1 MLSVN
6 EALSLL
12 LSKVD
17 VLGRQ
22 TTDLVHATGRVLA
35 EDVTAPRDSPPF
47 DNSAMD
53 GFAVRVRDL
62 AGAQTGVP
70 VTLPLGGEII
80 AGDAASRA
88 LEPGATLRINTGAP
102 LPAGAEAVVRIEDVE
117 LHSDR
122 VLFEAPAKPNQNI
135 RRAGEN
141 FRTGDCLLSAGLRL
155 RPPQLEVLAS
165 LGLAQIPVR
174 RRPRVALIASGDE
187 LVEPGNPLGPG
198 QIYDSTRFALR
209 PLLESFGA
217 EVHDQGRVGD
227 TPEATRKALG
237 SALDAGFDAI
247 ITTGGVSMGS
257 HDFIRPTLE
266 ELGVEQIFWKV
277 RQRPGKPLYLGR
289 RGPTLCFGLPGNPV
303 SVFVTALVYVRSA
316 LLKMQDCTNVD
327 LPWSRAI
334 TDEPFKS
341 TEGFTFFSRADFA
354 QPGADGT
361 VNAQDGSIRIRPS
374 AGQGSH
380 QFSSL
385 ATSAG
390 LVRIPEEQG
399 AANVGETIDFLDFRL
414 IF

>member
-6 EALSLL
+6 EAVSLL
-12 LSKVD
+12 LANVD
-17 VLGRQ
+17 VLDQ
-22 TTDLVHATGRVLA
+22 QATDLVHATGRVLA
-35 EDVTAPRDSPPF
+35 ENVTAPRESPPF

-53 GFAVRVRDL
+53 GFAVRVADL
-62 AGAQTGVP
+62 AGAQAGKP
-70 VTLPLGGEII
+70 ITLPLGGEII
-80 AGDAASRA
+80 AGDAASHT

-102 LPAGAEAVVRIEDVE
+102 LPAGAEAVVRIEDVQLE
-117 LHSDR
+117 TDR
-122 VLFEAPAKPNQNI
+122 VSFEAPAKLNQNI

-141 FRTGDCLLSAGLRL
+141 FRTGDRLLSAGLML
-155 RPPQLEVLAS
+155 GPPQVGVLAS
-165 LGLAQIPVR
+165 LGLATVPVR

-217 EVHDQGRVGD
+217 EVHDHGRVGD
-227 TPEATRKALG
+227 TPEATHKALSG
-237 SALDAGFDAI
+237 ALDAGFDAI

-266 ELGVEQIFWKV
+266 ELGVDQILWKV

-289 RGPTLCFGLPGNPV
+289 RGPTICFGLPGNPV
-303 SVFVTALVYVRSA
+303 SVFVTALVYVRAA
-316 LLKMQDCTNVD
+316 LLKMQGCTNVD
-327 LPWSRAI
+327 LPWRPAI
-334 TDEPFKS
+334 ADEPFKS
-341 TEGFTFFSRADFA
+341 TQGFTVFSRADFIEA
-354 QPGADGT
+354 SAGGT
-361 VNAQDGSIRIRPS
+361 AKAQDGAIRIRPS

-399 AANVGETIDFLDFRL
+399 VIDAGKTIDFLDFRL